1 MQTFKEFV
9 CPDGYVSTKVP
20 LNSIS
25 FLDLNALMGRIFAGT
40 EQERYAH
47 YCDLISNGHAANGV
61 PLVYRSPK
69 GRLIASDLRH
79 SDIAIYAR
87 QHIKFHPA
95 IDQHVADPYVSV
107 KIIEVVDRADIPV
120 QRAAYLEKHHA
131 VDP

>member
-1 MQTFKEFV
+1 MKTFNEFV

-20 LNSIS
+20 LREIG
-25 FLDLNALMGRIFAGT
+25 FLDIDTLRASIHAGP
-40 EQERYAH
+40 EVDRYIH
-47 YCDLISNGHAANGV
+47 YCDLINNGHAANGV
-61 PLVYRSPK
+61 PIVYRSPK

-87 QHIKFHPA
+87 KNARFHPA